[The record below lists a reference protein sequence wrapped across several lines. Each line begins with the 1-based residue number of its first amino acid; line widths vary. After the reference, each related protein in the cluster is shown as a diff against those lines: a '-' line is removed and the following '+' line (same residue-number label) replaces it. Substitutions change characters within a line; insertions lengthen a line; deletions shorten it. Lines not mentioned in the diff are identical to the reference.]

1 MTILLY
7 ASLLVVISLL
17 VAQRLEV
24 RRLRKVG
31 ERLSELRIE
40 LDRVYEVRRKR

>member
-7 ASLLVVISLL
+7 ASLLVVVLLFIS
-17 VAQRLEV
+17 QRLEV